1 MMCFKYE
8 IINVLS
14 MHIKTKCEKVLNLA
28 FPVQY
33 VMDASLLM
41 FLLVLID
48 NSTNITVKLHYS

>member
-1 MMCFKYE
+1 M
-8 IINVLS
+8 LS
-14 MHIKTKCEKVLNLA
+14 MHIKAKCEKVLNLA

-33 VMDASLLM
+33 VTDAALLM